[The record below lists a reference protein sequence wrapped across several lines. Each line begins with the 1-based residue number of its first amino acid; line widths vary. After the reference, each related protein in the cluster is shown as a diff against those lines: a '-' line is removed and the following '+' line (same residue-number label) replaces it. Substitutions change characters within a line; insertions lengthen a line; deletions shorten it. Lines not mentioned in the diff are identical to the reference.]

1 MTTFLFIINFLSLFA
16 LSFFIG
22 KDKKYKNII
31 IALLLTFLIV
41 VESFAYLYKRT
52 PVDDDFLFFI
62 FNIRIF
68 YLLTELKILLVYV
81 GIYYCVIVFF
91 TTYFILKKFQ
101 IKKYKK
107 IFFSIL
113 LCVLL
118 FPSCGFFY
126 KILHIF
132 LIDYAKNYLLYYN
145 KSYQEIYYIAK
156 NTNYID
162 IDNLKILNQNE
173 KHKNLVLIYLESY
186 DKSYLTNEKMK
197 PYTKYIQELSREGE
211 FYNNVEQLD
220 GATSTTAAIISS
232 QCGAEFSS
240 YFMFY
245 NPYNKINKNQ
255 RLVCLPDILN
265 KVGYNQIF
273 IGGANKKLFNKGNY
287 LLSHNYDIVED
298 KDSLVLQYP
307 NAEQYLTDWGVADKE
322 IFEIAQDKYI
332 QLSNT
337 NKPFNMTILTTA
349 THNIDGL
356 YDSRCKNS
364 TDNTLLN
371 AVECTN
377 DLLKDFINFL
387 KNQPNYKDTLI
398 VIMPDHIQYE
408 MNILDD
414 IISSNEKQPYLI
426 LLNSNHPKTIIN
438 KNINHT
444 DYVEII
450 LKNLNIKSNA
460 TFLNKQKSII
470 TKNFIH
476 KIHLAK

>member
-16 LSFFIG
+16 LSFFMG

-81 GIYYCVIVFF
+81 GIYYCIIVFF

-107 IFFSIL
+107 NFLSIL

-197 PYTKYIQELSREGE
+197 PYTKYIQELSKEGE

-273 IGGANKKLFNKGNY
+273 IGGADKKLFNKGNY

-307 NAEQYLTDWGVADKE
+307 NTEQYLTDWGVADKE

>member
-1 MTTFLFIINFLSLFA
+1 MTTFLFIINLLSLFA

-22 KDKKYKNII
+22 KDKKYKNFI
-31 IALLLTFLIV
+31 IALILTFLIV
-41 VESFAYLYKRT
+41 IESFAYLYKRT
-52 PVDDDFLFFI
+52 AVNDEFLFFI

-68 YLLTELKILLVYV
+68 YLLTEVKILLVYV
-81 GIYYCVIVFF
+81 GIYYYIIVFF

-107 IFFSIL
+107 SLLYILLSIL
-113 LCVLL
+113 F
-118 FPSCGFFY
+118 FPSYGFFY

-145 KSYQEIYYIAK
+145 KSYQEIYHIAK
-156 NTNYID
+156 NTDYIE
-162 IDNLKILNQNE
+162 IDNLKILNSNE

-186 DKSYLTNEKMK
+186 DKSYLTNKKIK

-220 GATSTTAAIISS
+220 GAVNTTAAIISS

-245 NPYNKINKNQ
+245 NPYNKINKTQ
-255 RLVCLPDILN
+255 RIVCLSDILN
-265 KVGYNQIF
+265 KAGYNQIF
-273 IGGANKKLFNKGNY
+273 IGGADKKLFNKGNFLNVINY
-287 LLSHNYDIVED
+287 LN
-298 KDSLVLQYP
+298 
-307 NAEQYLTDWGVADKE
+307 DWGVADKE

-332 QLSNT
+332 QLSNE

-349 THNIDGL
+349 THNIEGV

-438 KNINHT
+438 KNINHA
-444 DYVEII
+444 DYAEII

>member
-81 GIYYCVIVFF
+81 GIYYCIIVFF

-107 IFFSIL
+107 IFLSIL

-132 LIDYAKNYLLYYN
+132 LIDYAKNYLSYYN

-273 IGGANKKLFNKGNY
+273 IGGADKKLFNKGNY

>member
-16 LSFFIG
+16 LSFFMG

-81 GIYYCVIVFF
+81 GIYYCIIVFF

-107 IFFSIL
+107 IFLSIL

-132 LIDYAKNYLLYYN
+132 LIDYAKNYLSYYN

>member
-16 LSFFIG
+16 LSFFMG

-52 PVDDDFLFFI
+52 PVDDYFLFFI

-81 GIYYCVIVFF
+81 GIYYCIIVFF

-107 IFFSIL
+107 IFLSIL

-132 LIDYAKNYLLYYN
+132 LIDYAKNYLSYYN

>member
-16 LSFFIG
+16 LSFFMG

-81 GIYYCVIVFF
+81 GIYYCIIVFF

-107 IFFSIL
+107 NFLSIL

-273 IGGANKKLFNKGNY
+273 IGGADKKLFNKGNY

>member
-41 VESFAYLYKRT
+41 IESFAYLYKRT

-132 LIDYAKNYLLYYN
+132 LIDYAKNYLSYYN

-377 DLLKDFINFL
+377 DLLKDFVNFL